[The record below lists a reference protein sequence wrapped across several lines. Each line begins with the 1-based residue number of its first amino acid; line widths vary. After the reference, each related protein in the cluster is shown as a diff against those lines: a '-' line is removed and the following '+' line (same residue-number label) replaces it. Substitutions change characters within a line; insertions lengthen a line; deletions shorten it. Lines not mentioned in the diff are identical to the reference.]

1 MLAPKELPIIAVY
14 SRCGFV
20 RYVLSINGLTT
31 FTKKSAYSD
40 PNPPKVKPK
49 FNIGKLE
56 NFQGA
61 YSFILP
67 SLSLSIPTIII
78 LGISGFL
85 FIAGITFQECPLKDS
100 PL

>member
-1 MLAPKELPIIAVY
+1 MY

-40 PNPPKVKPK
+40 PNPPNVKPK

-78 LGISGFL
+78 FGISGFL
-85 FIAGITFQECPLKDS
+85 FIAGITFHECPLKDS